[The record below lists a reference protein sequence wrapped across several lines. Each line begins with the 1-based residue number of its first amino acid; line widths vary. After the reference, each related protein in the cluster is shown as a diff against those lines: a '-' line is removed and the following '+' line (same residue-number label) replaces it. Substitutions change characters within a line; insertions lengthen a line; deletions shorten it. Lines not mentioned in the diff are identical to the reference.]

1 MATLLINLNLWGSK
15 FFSLTKYFRLG
26 GYQNS
31 HRYVKFGIQ
40 MKEQIV
46 EMLKMDGMVA
56 QS

>member
-1 MATLLINLNLWGSK
+1 MATSLINLNLWGSK

-26 GYQNS
+26 GYQNG

-40 MKEQIV
+40 MKEQTV
-46 EMLKMDGMVA
+46 EMLKIGGMVV